1 MAHRVTLIPGDGIG
15 PEITEAAT
23 RVLEKT
29 GVGFEWEA
37 HEAGIR
43 AYEKTG
49 NPLPPVLLESIRK
62 NKVGFKGP
70 LTTLVGEG
78 FQSAN
83 VTLRKELDLYTNLR
97 PVRSI
102 EGVKS
107 RYEDINL
114 VIVRENT
121 EDLYSGIEHMIMPG
135 VSQGLKVI
143 TSYASIRIARFAFD
157 YARKRGR
164 KKVTAVHKAN
174 IMKLTDGLFLD
185 SARQVAAEYPDI
197 QFDHKIVD
205 NLAMQL
211 VLNPNQFDV
220 LLLSNLYGDIVSDLC
235 AGLVGGLGLVPAANI
250 GEEFA
255 VFEAVHG
262 SAPDIAGKG
271 IANPTALL
279 FSGVLM
285 LRHLGENEAADRVLK
300 AVFAVLKR
308 GEVRTPDLGGKATTK
323 EYADALVR
331 ELDAKRH

>member
-1 MAHRVTLIPGDGIG
+1 MAHRITLIPGDGIG
-15 PEITEAAT
+15 PEITESVV
-23 RVLEKT
+23 RILEKT
-29 GVGFEWEA
+29 GVAFEWEA

-43 AYEKTG
+43 SYEKTG
-49 NPLPPVLLESIRK
+49 NPLPPTLLDSIRQ
-62 NKVGFKGP
+62 NKVALKGP

-78 FQSAN
+78 FRSAN
-83 VTLRKELDLYTNLR
+83 VTLRKELDLYANLR

-107 RYEDINL
+107 RYENVNL

-135 VSQGLKVI
+135 VTQGLKVI
-143 TSYASIRIARFAFD
+143 TSHASIRIARFAFE

-174 IMKLTDGLFLD
+174 IMKLTDGLFLE
-185 SARQVAAEYPDI
+185 SARQVAAEYPGI
-197 QFDHKIVD
+197 QFDDKIVD

-250 GEEFA
+250 GDTFA

-285 LRHLGENEAADRVLK
+285 LRHLGEGDSADRVLK
-300 AVFAVLKR
+300 AVFSVLKR
-308 GEVRTPDLGGKATTK
+308 GEVRTRDLGGTATTK
-323 EYADALVR
+323 EYTDALLE
-331 ELDAKRH
+331 ELERLSG

>member
-1 MAHRVTLIPGDGIG
+1 MAHRITLIPGDGIG
-15 PEITEAAT
+15 PEITEAAI
-23 RVLEKT
+23 RVLETT
-29 GVGFEWEA
+29 GVGFEWES

-49 NPLPPVLLESIRK
+49 NPLPPVLLESIRR
-62 NKVGFKGP
+62 NKIALKGP

-78 FQSAN
+78 FASAN
-83 VTLRKELDLYTNLR
+83 VTLRKELDLYANLR

-107 RYEDINL
+107 RYEDVNL

-121 EDLYSGIEHMIMPG
+121 EDLYSGIEHIIMPG
-135 VSQGLKVI
+135 VTQGLKVI
-143 TSYASIRIARFAFD
+143 TSHASIRIARFAFD
-157 YARKRGR
+157 YARRRGR

-174 IMKLTDGLFLD
+174 IMKLTDGLFLE
-185 SARQVAAEYPDI
+185 SARHVAAEYPDI

-211 VLNPNQFDV
+211 VMNPNQFEV

-235 AGLVGGLGLVPAANI
+235 AGLVGGLGLVPGANI
-250 GEEFA
+250 GDEFA

-300 AVFAVLKR
+300 AIFAVLKR
-308 GEVRTPDLGGKATTK
+308 GEVRTPDLGGKSTTK

-331 ELDAKRH
+331 ELDRTVS

>member
-1 MAHRVTLIPGDGIG
+1 MSHRVTLIPGDGIG
-15 PEITEAAT
+15 PEIVAAAT
-23 RVLEKT
+23 RVLEAT
-29 GVGFEWEA
+29 GVAFEWEE

-49 NPLPPVLLESIRK
+49 NPLPPALLDSIKK
-62 NKVGFKGP
+62 NEVAFKGP

-78 FQSAN
+78 FPSAN
-83 VTLRKELDLYTNLR
+83 VALRKGLDLYANLR
-97 PVRSI
+97 PVRTV

-107 RYEDINL
+107 RYDGINL
-114 VIVRENT
+114 IIVRENT

-135 VSQGLKVI
+135 VTQGLKVI
-143 TSYASIRIARFAFD
+143 TSHASMRIARFAFD

-164 KKVTAVHKAN
+164 KKVTVVHKAN
-174 IMKLTDGLFLD
+174 IMKLTDGLFLE
-185 SARQVAAEYPDI
+185 SARQIAAEYPEI
-197 QFDHKIVD
+197 RFDDKIVD

-250 GEEFA
+250 GEKYA

-262 SAPDIAGKG
+262 TAPDIAGKG

-285 LRHLGENEAADRVLK
+285 LRHLGENEAADRVVN
-300 AVFAVLKR
+300 AAFAVLKR
-308 GEVRTPDLGGKATTK
+308 GDVRTADLGGSASTK

-331 ELDAKRH
+331 EIESA

>member
-1 MAHRVTLIPGDGIG
+1 MVHRITLIPGDGIG
-15 PEITEAAT
+15 PEITEAAI

-29 GVGFEWEA
+29 GVGFEWEPF
-37 HEAGIR
+37 EAGIR

-62 NKVGFKGP
+62 NKVAFKGP

-83 VTLRKELDLYTNLR
+83 VTLRKELDLYANLR

-102 EGVKS
+102 AGVKS
-107 RYEDINL
+107 RYEDVNL

-121 EDLYSGIEHMIMPG
+121 EDLYSGIEHIIMPG
-135 VSQGLKVI
+135 VTQGLKVI
-143 TSYASIRIARFAFD
+143 TSHASVRIARFAFD

-250 GEEFA
+250 GELYA

-271 IANPTALL
+271 VANPTALL

-300 AVFAVLKR
+300 ATFAVLKR
-308 GEVRTPDLGGKATTK
+308 GDVRTPDLGGKASTK

-331 ELDAKRH
+331 ELDSSKS

>member
-15 PEITEAAT
+15 PEIVAAAK
-23 RVLEKT
+23 RVLEAT
-29 GVGFEWEA
+29 GVAFEWEE

-43 AYEKTG
+43 AFEKTG
-49 NPLPPVLLESIRK
+49 NPLPPGLLESIRK
-62 NKVGFKGP
+62 NGVAFKGP

-78 FQSAN
+78 FPSAN
-83 VTLRKELDLYTNLR
+83 VALRKELDLYANLR
-97 PVRSI
+97 PVRTI

-107 RYEDINL
+107 RYDGVNL
-114 VIVRENT
+114 IIVRENT

-135 VSQGLKVI
+135 VTQGLKVI
-143 TSYASIRIARFAFD
+143 TSHASMRIARFAFD

-164 KKVTAVHKAN
+164 KKVTVVHKAN
-174 IMKLTDGLFLD
+174 IMKLTDGLFLE
-185 SARQVAAEYPDI
+185 SSRQIAAEYPDI
-197 QFDHKIVD
+197 LFDNKIVD

-250 GEEFA
+250 GEKYA

-262 SAPDIAGKG
+262 TAPDIAGKG

-285 LRHLGENEAADRVLK
+285 LRHLGENEAADRVVK
-300 AVFAVLKR
+300 AAFSVLKR
-308 GEVRTPDLGGKATTK
+308 GEVRTADLGGKSSTE

-331 ELDAKRH
+331 EIASS

>member
-1 MAHRVTLIPGDGIG
+1 MAHRITLIPGDGIG
-15 PEITEAAT
+15 PEITEAAIH
-23 RVLEKT
+23 VLEKT
-29 GVGFEWEA
+29 GVGFDWEPF
-37 HEAGIR
+37 EAGIR

-49 NPLPPVLLESIRK
+49 NPLPPALLESIRR
-62 NKVGFKGP
+62 NKVAFKGP

-83 VTLRKELDLYTNLR
+83 VTLRKELDLYANLR

-107 RYEDINL
+107 RYEDVNL

-135 VSQGLKVI
+135 VTQGLKVI
-143 TSYASIRIARFAFD
+143 TSHASVRIARFAFE

-185 SARQVAAEYPDI
+185 SARQVAAEYPEI

-250 GEEFA
+250 GEEYA

-300 AVFAVLKR
+300 GAFAVLKR
-308 GEVRTPDLGGKATTK
+308 GEVRTPDLGGKSTTK
-323 EYADALVR
+323 EYAEALVR
-331 ELDAKRH
+331 ELESSTG

>member
-1 MAHRVTLIPGDGIG
+1 MIHRITLIPGDGIG
-15 PEITEAAT
+15 PEITEAAI

-29 GVGFEWEA
+29 GVGFEWEPY
-37 HEAGIR
+37 EAGIR

-62 NKVGFKGP
+62 YKVAFKGP

-83 VTLRKELDLYTNLR
+83 VTLRKELDLYANLR

-102 EGVKS
+102 AGVKS
-107 RYEDINL
+107 RYEDVNL

-121 EDLYSGIEHMIMPG
+121 EDLYSGIEHIIMPG
-135 VSQGLKVI
+135 VTQGLKVI
-143 TSYASIRIARFAFD
+143 TSHASVRIARFAFD

-250 GEEFA
+250 GELYA

-271 IANPTALL
+271 VANPTALL

-300 AVFAVLKR
+300 ATFAVLKR
-308 GEVRTPDLGGKATTK
+308 GDVRTPDLGGKASTK
-323 EYADALVR
+323 EYANALVR
-331 ELDAKRH
+331 ELDSSKS

>member
-1 MAHRVTLIPGDGIG
+1 MTYKITLISGDGIG
-15 PEITEAAT
+15 PEISQAAT
-23 RVLEKT
+23 RIIDAT
-29 GVGFEWEA
+29 GVDCEWIE

-49 NPLPPVLLESIRK
+49 NPLPPELLDSIRE
-62 NKVGFKGP
+62 NKVAFKGP

-78 FQSAN
+78 FPSAN
-83 VTLRKELDLYTNLR
+83 VALRKELDLYSNLR
-97 PVRSI
+97 PVKSVPGVESRF
-102 EGVKS
+102 EG
-107 RYEDINL
+107 INL

-121 EDLYSGIEHMIMPG
+121 EDLYSGIEHTIMPG
-135 VSQGLKVI
+135 VTQGLKVI
-143 TSYASIRIARFAFD
+143 TSHASNRIARFAFD
-157 YARKRGR
+157 YAKKRGR

-185 SARQVAAEYPDI
+185 SARQVSKDYPDI
-197 QFDHKIVD
+197 EFDDKIVD

-235 AGLVGGLGLVPAANI
+235 AGLVGGLGMVPAANI
-250 GEEFA
+250 GEDYA

-271 IANPTALL
+271 IANPTALT

-285 LRHLGENEAADRVLK
+285 LRHLGEDEAADRILQATFRVLEAGK
-300 AVFAVLKR
+300 
-308 GEVRTPDLGGKATTK
+308 VRTPDLGGQASTQ
-323 EYADALVR
+323 EYADAVIA
-331 ELDAKRH
+331 ELS

>member
-1 MAHRVTLIPGDGIG
+1 MAHRITLIPGDGIG

-49 NPLPPVLLESIRK
+49 TPLPPVLLESIRK

-135 VSQGLKVI
+135 VTGHPVRSQDRRQPGD
-143 TSYASIRIARFAFD
+143 AARFEPEPVRRA
-157 YARKRGR
+157 AALQPLRGHRLGSLRRSRGR
-164 KKVTAVHKAN
+164 
-174 IMKLTDGLFLD
+174 
-185 SARQVAAEYPDI
+185 SRSRARRQHRRRVRG
-197 QFDHKIVD
+197 VR
-205 NLAMQL
+205 
-211 VLNPNQFDV
+211 
-220 LLLSNLYGDIVSDLC
+220 
-235 AGLVGGLGLVPAANI
+235 GGPRLRSRHRRQGHRQSYRSP
-250 GEEFA
+250 F
-255 VFEAVHG
+255 FG
-262 SAPDIAGKG
+262 S
-271 IANPTALL
+271 
-279 FSGVLM
+279 
-285 LRHLGENEAADRVLK
+285 
-300 AVFAVLKR
+300 
-308 GEVRTPDLGGKATTK
+308 
-323 EYADALVR
+323 
-331 ELDAKRH
+331 LDAAPSGRERGRGPRPQGGIRGVETGRGADPRPRRQGED

>member
-1 MAHRVTLIPGDGIG
+1 MVHRITLIPGDGIG
-15 PEITEAAT
+15 PEITEAAIH
-23 RVLEKT
+23 VLEKT
-29 GVGFEWEA
+29 GVGFEWEPF
-37 HEAGIR
+37 EAGIR

-49 NPLPPVLLESIRK
+49 NPLPPVLLESIRR
-62 NKVGFKGP
+62 NKVALKGP

-83 VTLRKELDLYTNLR
+83 VTLRKELDLYANLR

-107 RYEDINL
+107 RYENVNL
-114 VIVRENT
+114 TIVRENT

-143 TSYASIRIARFAFD
+143 TSHASVRIARFAFE

-185 SARQVAAEYPDI
+185 SARQVAAEYPEI

-250 GEEFA
+250 GEEYA

-271 IANPTALL
+271 VANPTALL

-300 AVFAVLKR
+300 AAFAVLKR
-308 GEVRTPDLGGKATTK
+308 GEVRTPDLGGGSTTK
-323 EYADALVR
+323 EYAEALMR
-331 ELDAKRH
+331 ELETTSG

>member
-1 MAHRVTLIPGDGIG
+1 MVHRITLIPGDGIG
-15 PEITEAAT
+15 PEITEAT
-23 RVLEKT
+23 VHVLEKT
-29 GVGFEWEA
+29 GVGFEWEPF
-37 HEAGIR
+37 EAGIR

-49 NPLPPVLLESIRK
+49 NPLPPALLDSIRK
-62 NKVGFKGP
+62 NKVAFKGP

-83 VTLRKELDLYTNLR
+83 VTLRKELALYANLR

-107 RYEDINL
+107 RYEDVNL
-114 VIVRENT
+114 IIVRENT

-135 VSQGLKVI
+135 VTQGLKVI
-143 TSYASIRIARFAFD
+143 TSHASIRIARFAFD

-185 SARQVAAEYPDI
+185 SARQVAAEYPEI

-250 GEEFA
+250 GENYA

-300 AVFAVLKR
+300 AAFAVLKK
-308 GEVRTPDLGGKATTK
+308 GEVRTPDLGGKSSTK
-323 EYADALVR
+323 EYAEALVR
-331 ELDAKRH
+331 ELEATN